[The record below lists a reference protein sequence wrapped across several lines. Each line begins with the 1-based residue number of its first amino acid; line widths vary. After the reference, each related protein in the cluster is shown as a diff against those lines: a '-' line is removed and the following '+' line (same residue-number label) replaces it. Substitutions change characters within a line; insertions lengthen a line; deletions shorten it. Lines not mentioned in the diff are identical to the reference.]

1 MATSTSTDGVGR
13 GILETWHTGVGV
25 GIAGVIP
32 MIVFSTVVGGQDLF
46 PLFGMIPY
54 AVAWGLLYAG
64 LASVDRIRRL
74 AAKPRTGLPL
84 GVAYGFLVWWGPQV
98 GKPLGEYVS
107 VNAAIQAAAFG
118 AVVGLLY
125 AYSVTRPGGPETSV
139 LAAGEQ
145 SG

>member
-1 MATSTSTDGVGR
+1 MATSGRTDGVGR
-13 GILETWHTGVGV
+13 DVLEAWHTGVGI

-32 MIVFSTVVGGQDLF
+32 MIAFSVVVGGQDLF
-46 PLFGMIPY
+46 PLFGLIPY
-54 AVAWGLLYAG
+54 AVLWGLLYAG
-64 LASVDRIRRL
+64 AASVARLERL
-74 AAKPRTGLPL
+74 AANPRTGAPM

-107 VNAAIQAAAFG
+107 VNGAVQAVAFG
-118 AVVGLLY
+118 LVVGLLY
-125 AYSVTRPGGPETSV
+125 AYSARGPGGQASV

>member
-1 MATSTSTDGVGR
+1 
-13 GILETWHTGVGV
+13 
-25 GIAGVIP
+25 

-46 PLFGMIPY
+46 PLFGMIPF

-98 GKPLGEYVS
+98 GKPLGEFVS

-125 AYSVTRPGGPETSV
+125 AYSVTGPGGPETSV

>member
-1 MATSTSTDGVGR
+1 MATSNERNGFGR
-13 GILETWHTGVGV
+13 GLLETWHTGVGI

-32 MIVFSTVVGGQDLF
+32 MIVFSVVVGGRDLF
-46 PLFGMIPY
+46 PLFGLIPY
-54 AVAWGLLYAG
+54 AVLWGLLYVGA
-64 LASVDRIRRL
+64 ASVARIERL
-74 AAKPRTGLPL
+74 AADPRTGAPM

-107 VNAAIQAAAFG
+107 VNAAVQAAAFG
-118 AVVGLLY
+118 LVVGLLY
-125 AYSVTRPGGPETSV
+125 ACSTAAPGGRASV

>member
-1 MATSTSTDGVGR
+1 MATSNKRSGFGR
-13 GILETWHTGVGV
+13 GLLETWHTGVGI

-32 MIVFSTVVGGQDLF
+32 MILFSTVVGGQDLF
-46 PLFGMIPY
+46 PLFGLIPY

-74 AAKPRTGLPL
+74 AAKPRTGAPM
-84 GVAYGFLVWWGPQV
+84 GVAYGFLVWWDPQV

-107 VNAAIQAAAFG
+107 VNGAVQAAAFG
-118 AVVGLLY
+118 LVVGLLY
-125 AYSVTRPGGPETSV
+125 AYSTRGSGGPEASV